1 MKVTQIVVGSVVGLV
16 LMGGIG
22 VMTLRP
28 QWLKPHAQEEE
39 EKAVETDVPVKTAK
53 VTRATLRR
61 HVEGYG
67 AVEPEPAIGG
77 KPSAGAAIASPLAG
91 MVSAVLCEPGKVV
104 EKDAVLIQLDDRL
117 VTAQEEQAQAA
128 LESAQSTLVKIK
140 SMPRPEQLEVAKLA
154 IQKAKGAADLA
165 ERNFERQKKLGPD
178 QVASAK
184 SIEAAENELN
194 AARGDLQAAEKQLAL
209 LKPSEQELAE
219 ATAKVK
225 EAEKALAVAQ
235 AQRALLKIQ
244 SPVAG
249 TVVRVAV
256 NKGEAVDPT
265 KVLVEVV
272 SMDRLTVNTTVSAK
286 ELKAL
291 KVGQPADIH
300 LTEPAGKSGSVPAD
314 TAATKPANDPGVVT
328 GAIKLIGYQV
338 DRKTDTV
345 QVWVSVP
352 PEAGLRPGQ
361 YARVSIIAE
370 EHADRLAV
378 PVDSVVTDGDGNSVI
393 AVVKGE
399 KATQLKVQPGLRDRA
414 LVEVEAEGLK
424 EGDVVV
430 SEGAY
435 GLPKETKVHV
445 IGG

>member
-16 LMGGIG
+16 LLGGIG

-28 QWLKPHAQEEE
+28 DWLKPHEKAEE

-61 HVEGYG
+61 YVEGYG
-67 AVEPEPAIGG
+67 AVEPEPAMGG
-77 KPSAGAAIASPLAG
+77 EPSAGAVIASPLAG
-91 MVSAVLCEPGKVV
+91 MVADVKCEPGKVV
-104 EKDAVLIQLDDRL
+104 VKDAVLIQLDDRL
-117 VTAQEEQAQAA
+117 VAAQEEQAQAV
-128 LESAQSTLVKIK
+128 LESAQATLAKIK
-140 SMPRPEQLEVAKLA
+140 SMPRPEQLEVAKLGV
-154 IQKAKGAADLA
+154 QKAKGAADLA
-165 ERNFERQKKLGPD
+165 ERNFERQRKLGPE

-184 SIEAAENELN
+184 VMEAAENELN

-209 LKPSEQELAE
+209 LKPSAEELTE
-219 ATAKVK
+219 ATAKLK

-235 AQRALLKIQ
+235 AQRALLKIR

-272 SMDRLTVNTTVSAK
+272 SMDRLTVNATVSAK
-286 ELKAL
+286 ELGSL
-291 KVGQPADIH
+291 KIGQAADIR
-300 LTEPAGKSGSVPAD
+300 LTEPAGKVAAD
-314 TAATKPANDPGVVT
+314 AAATKPSADPGIVKGTV
-328 GAIKLIGYQV
+328 KLIGYQV

-345 QVWVSVP
+345 QVWVSIP
-352 PEAGLRPGQ
+352 PAARLRPGE
-361 YARVSIIAE
+361 YARISIVAD
-370 EHADRLAV
+370 EHANKLAV
-378 PVDSVVTDGDGNSVI
+378 PVESLVTDGDGNSVI
-393 AVVKGE
+393 AVVKGD
-399 KATQLKVQPGLRDRA
+399 KATQVKVQPGLRDRSV
-414 LVEVEAEGLK
+414 VEIEGEGVK
-424 EGDVVV
+424 EGDAVV